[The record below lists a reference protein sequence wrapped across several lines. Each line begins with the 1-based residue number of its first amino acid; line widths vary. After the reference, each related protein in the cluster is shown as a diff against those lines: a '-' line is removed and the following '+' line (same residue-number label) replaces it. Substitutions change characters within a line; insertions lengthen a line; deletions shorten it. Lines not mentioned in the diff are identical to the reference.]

1 MLTGDVRK
9 KESCGK
15 LGVLHCI
22 RKGDKVKIREEDKVF
37 IVYKLAKELEKETTS
52 EYKGWMFYSYEEYLE
67 TQETT
72 ESVDNEKDV
81 IE

>member
-22 RKGDKVKIREEDKVF
+22 RKGDKVKMREEDKVF
-37 IVYKLAKELEKETTS
+37 IVYKLAKELERKQLLNIKVGCFIAMKNT
-52 EYKGWMFYSYEEYLE
+52 
-67 TQETT
+67 
-72 ESVDNEKDV
+72 
-81 IE
+81 

>member
-15 LGVLHCI
+15 LGVLHYI

-37 IVYKLAKELEKETTS
+37 IVYKLAKELERKQLLNIKVGCFIAMKNT
-52 EYKGWMFYSYEEYLE
+52 
-67 TQETT
+67 
-72 ESVDNEKDV
+72 
-81 IE
+81 

>member
-37 IVYKLAKELEKETTS
+37 IVYKLAKNS
-52 EYKGWMFYSYEEYLE
+52 KGNNF
-67 TQETT
+67 
-72 ESVDNEKDV
+72 
-81 IE
+81 